1 MPHHTGFTKRS
12 TRRSKTPILVISLI
26 CAGIFLFSMPARGA
40 PTNTPPKFHQLA
52 IPILGVTFNQQHH
65 LVGIVTHVV
74 INFEKRHDHDGL
86 QLRFRV
92 DPGRFSPYAQQ
103 AVSTA
108 IARACK
114 AANLQNDSWTI
125 YLTFPYR
132 GITMYGDSLSAMVG
146 LSVVAMA
153 KGEDII
159 FGRSLTGTITED
171 GHIGTVGGIPYKVQA
186 AYAEHMNRILI
197 PEERATADD
206 EWQTPFMMQVSPVNT
221 LDKAYYGL
229 TGHRLE

>member
-1 MPHHTGFTKRS
+1 MPHQTGFIKRS
-12 TRRSKTPILVISLI
+12 TRRSETPILVISLI

-40 PTNTPPKFHQLA
+40 PANTPPQFHQLA
-52 IPILGVTFNQQHH
+52 VPILGVTLNQQ
-65 LVGIVTHVV
+65 LRPIGIVTHVV

-86 QLRFRV
+86 KLRFRV

-114 AANLQNDSWTI
+114 AANLPNDSWTI

-132 GITMYGDSLSAMVG
+132 GVTMYGDSLSAMVG

>member
-1 MPHHTGFTKRS
+1 MPQHTGFTKRS
-12 TRRSKTPILVISLI
+12 TRRSETPILVISLI

-40 PTNTPPKFHQLA
+40 PANTPPEFHQLA
-52 IPILGVTFNQQHH
+52 IPILGVTLNQQHH

-86 QLRFRV
+86 QLHFRI

-103 AVSTA
+103 AISTA
-108 IARACK
+108 LARACK
-114 AANLQNDSWTI
+114 A
-125 YLTFPYR
+125 
-132 GITMYGDSLSAMVG
+132 MYGDSLSAMVG

-229 TGHRLE
+229 TGHPLE